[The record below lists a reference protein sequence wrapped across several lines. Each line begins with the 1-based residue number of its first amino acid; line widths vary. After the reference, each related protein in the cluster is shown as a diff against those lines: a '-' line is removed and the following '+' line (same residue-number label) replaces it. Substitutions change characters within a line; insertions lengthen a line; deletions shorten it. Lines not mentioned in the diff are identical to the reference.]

1 MENVNFAPKI
11 NNIKSKVFFVRVIRA
26 HGGVKV
32 RLYLF
37 LPLVLDV
44 VRGKIYYPAA
54 LPQLKNPR

>member
-1 MENVNFAPKI
+1 MY
-11 NNIKSKVFFVRVIRA
+11 NIKSKVFLMQVIRA

-32 RLYLF
+32 WLHAF

-54 LPQLKNPR
+54 LPQVKNPRY